1 MVSAMILRNLR
12 QRSRGAHHG
21 FTLVELLVVMAII
34 ALLLSIAVPR
44 YFKSVTRAEEAVLR
58 DNLTLVRDAIDKYYA
73 DTGKYPP
80 NLDELVTKR
89 YLRKIPDDPIT
100 GSNTTWVVVPPDN
113 PEKGGV
119 FDLHSGAQ
127 GVSISGKPYAEW

>member
-1 MVSAMILRNLR
+1 MNLMML
-12 QRSRGAHHG
+12 RSRLAGPARG

-34 ALLLSIAVPR
+34 ALLLALAAPR

-58 DNLTLVRDAIDKYYA
+58 ENLTLVRDAIDKYYA

-80 NLDELVTKR
+80 DLEELVKKR
-89 YLRKIPDDPIT
+89 YLRKVPDDPIA
-100 GSNTTWVVVPPDN
+100 GGAGAWIVVPPDN

-119 FDLHSGAQ
+119 YDVRSGAP
-127 GVSISGKPYAEW
+127 GNSLAGTPYVEW

>member
-1 MVSAMILRNLR
+1 MPDVNFSALP
-12 QRSRGAHHG
+12 SRLPRPASG

-34 ALLLSIAVPR
+34 ALLLALAAPR

-58 DNLTLVRDAIDKYYA
+58 ENLTLVRDALDKYYA

-80 NLDELVTKR
+80 DLEELVKKR

-100 GSNTTWVVVPPDN
+100 GSSATWILVPPDN
-113 PEKGGV
+113 PEKGGIYDV
-119 FDLHSGAQ
+119 RSGAP
-127 GVSISGKPYAEW
+127 GNSLSGTPYLEW